1 MSYILDALRKAD
13 AERERGHVPGIHA
26 QPAFGAPAPA
36 PARET
41 ATPWGWIGAG
51 AVIVVLLAAL
61 AWSLL
66 RGAPREVVAQ
76 APAGA
81 SLPATPVAVAPSPS
95 PAPAPVPTTAA
106 APAPVAPAPAVQ
118 PAPAPAPVARAPK
131 PVAPRP
137 AAPTPT
143 PAAAPAPTAATA
155 EPRALPAAPA
165 AASANRVYA
174 VNELP
179 DDIRRQLPVV
189 TVGGSMYS
197 STPANRIL
205 IVNGQVLHEGDRIAP
220 ELVLQQIKVK
230 AAVLAFR
237 GYRYEIAF

>member
-26 QPAFGAPAPA
+26 QPAFGGPAPA
-36 PARET
+36 PARAA

-51 AVIVVLLAAL
+51 VVIAVLLAAL

-66 RGAPREVVAQ
+66 RGAPREAVAQ
-76 APAGA
+76 APVG
-81 SLPATPVAVAPSPS
+81 PAMAPTPSAVAPTATPS
-95 PAPAPVPTTAA
+95 PAPTMAA
-106 APAPVAPAPAVQ
+106 APAPAAVTQTAPAPAAPALAK

-131 PVAPRP
+131 PAMTRP
-137 AAPTPT
+137 S
-143 PAAAPAPTAATA
+143 
-155 EPRALPAAPA
+155 PAAPA
-165 AASANRVYA
+165 AAETGAAQAAPAAATAASANRVYA

-179 DDIRRQLPVV
+179 DDIRRQLPVI

-197 STPANRIL
+197 STPGNRIL
-205 IVNGQVLHEGDRIAP
+205 IVNGQVLHEGDRIGP
-220 ELVLQQIKVK
+220 ELVLSQIKVK

>member
-26 QPAFGAPAPA
+26 QPAFGSPAPA
-36 PARET
+36 PARAA

-51 AVIVVLLAAL
+51 VVILVLLAAL

-76 APAGA
+76 APVG
-81 SLPATPVAVAPSPS
+81 PAVAPTPS
-95 PAPAPVPTTAA
+95 AVAPTAPSSATTMAAVPAPAAVTQT
-106 APAPVAPAPAVQ
+106 APARPAPALAK

-131 PVAPRP
+131 PAVARP
-137 AAPTPT
+137 SPAT
-143 PAAAPAPTAATA
+143 PAAAETGAAQ
-155 EPRALPAAPA
+155 AAPA
-165 AASANRVYA
+165 AATAASANRVYA

-179 DDIRRQLPVV
+179 DDIRRQLPVI

-197 STPANRIL
+197 STPGNRIL
-205 IVNGQVLHEGDRIAP
+205 IVNGQVLHEGDRIGP
-220 ELVLQQIKVK
+220 ELVLSQIKVK

>member
-1 MSYILDALRKAD
+1 
-13 AERERGHVPGIHA
+13 V
-26 QPAFGAPAPA
+26 
-36 PARET
+36 
-41 ATPWGWIGAG
+41 
-51 AVIVVLLAAL
+51 AA
-61 AWSLL
+61 
-66 RGAPREVVAQ
+66 
-76 APAGA
+76 
-81 SLPATPVAVAPSPS
+81 
-95 PAPAPVPTTAA
+95 
-106 APAPVAPAPAVQ
+106 
-118 PAPAPAPVARAPK
+118 
-131 PVAPRP
+131 
-137 AAPTPT
+137 
-143 PAAAPAPTAATA
+143 
-155 EPRALPAAPA
+155 A

-179 DDIRRQLPVV
+179 DDIRRQLPVI